1 VQLNGLLKW
10 RMARPAVL
18 LALAAFAPLVIY
30 AGFNGYVALSRRQAA
45 MADQSVT
52 TAQSLVENIDRQIA
66 SNMEDAQTLAEAPAL
81 DPSPRGNVA
90 VFEEV
95 AKRSRQRHNDW
106 MAAVLMTPDGRWVF
120 STEPDDDAPH
130 RIAEDMPSLRKAVQ
144 TGQPVVGDIVK
155 GAHGKTG
162 IPLRAPVVRGGKVV
176 YVLTVVL
183 NPRSLNDALV
193 SLRLP
198 PRWVVAVVNTQDHVV
213 ARAPQGGRAIGA
225 LINAEAQAARARGGG
240 GTYHGHT
247 LDGAETQSFYWKS
260 PTTSWSAHVAVP
272 RALYEAPLRQMLWYM
287 LTGLSVCLLLALALV
302 VLWIRDFESRR
313 SHASAVE
320 QATRIDALGRLTG
333 GVAHDFNNL
342 LTVIQGNTE
351 ILSRRLHAA
360 GQAGS
365 VDAAQAATQAE
376 RPLSAIRTATDRAA
390 KLTRQLLVFARGGPA
405 EPMPVDLSRKILDL
419 LGALS
424 QVAGSGVAVDTD
436 LESGLPPVKVDP
448 LQLEAALLNLAAN
461 ARDAMGG
468 TGAMELRVRRS
479 EAGIVLS
486 VRDHGPGF
494 DPAVLSRV
502 FDPFF
507 TTKLVGQGTGL
518 GLSQVYG
525 LVKGAGGQ
533 VEAGNAP
540 GGGGMVTLVFP
551 PLLEEPTAPP
561 VDPLAA
567 APAPGP
573 LTGHGLA
580 SVLLVDDNDAVR
592 ATTAAFLRECGLSII
607 EAPDAAHALL
617 ALETAKVE
625 AVVSDIIMP
634 GELDGMSL
642 AQKIKIRWPDL
653 PVLLVSGFSE
663 RAAEAQARG
672 FPVVNKPYS
681 LPELERRL
689 RILVARYHAAQA

>member
-1 VQLNGLLKW
+1 MQLNDLLKW

-18 LALAAFAPLVIY
+18 LALAAFAPLAIY
-30 AGFNGYVALSRRQAA
+30 AGFNGYVALERRQTT
-45 MADQSVT
+45 MADQSVA
-52 TAQSLVENIDRQIA
+52 TAQSLVANIDRQMA
-66 SNMEDAQTLAEAPAL
+66 SNMEDALTLAEAPAL
-81 DPSPRGNVA
+81 DPASGGHLA
-90 VFEEV
+90 LFEEV
-95 AKRSRQRHNDW
+95 ARRTRLRHDDW
-106 MAAVLMTPDGRWVF
+106 MAVVLMRPDGRWVF
-120 STEPDDDAPH
+120 STETDDDAPN
-130 RIAEDMPSLRKAVQ
+130 RVAEDMPSLHKAVQ
-144 TGQPVVGDIVK
+144 SAKPVVGDIVK

-162 IPLRAPVVRGGKVV
+162 IPLRAPVVRDGKVV
-176 YVLTVVL
+176 YVLTVVV
-183 NPRSLNDALV
+183 NPRSLSDDLV
-193 SLRLP
+193 RLRLP
-198 PRWVVAVVNTQDHVV
+198 ARWIAGVVNAQGHVV
-213 ARAPQGGRAIGA
+213 GRAPMDPRTLGA
-225 LINAEAQAARARGGG
+225 SINAETRAARVRGGG
-240 GTYHGHT
+240 GAYHGRT
-247 LDGAETQSFYWKS
+247 LDGTETQTFYWMS
-260 PTTSWSAHVAVP
+260 PATGWSAHIAVP
-272 RALYEAPLRQMLWYM
+272 RALYEAPLFQMLRAM
-287 LTGLSVCLLLALALV
+287 LAGFTICLLLAVALV
-302 VLWIRDFESRR
+302 VLWIRDFEARR

-365 VDAAQAATQAE
+365 ADVAQAASQAE

-405 EPMPVDLSRKILDL
+405 EPSPVDLGRKILDL

-424 QVAGSGVAVDTD
+424 QVAGSGVVVETD
-436 LESGLPPVKVDP
+436 LESDLPPVNVDP

-461 ARDAMGG
+461 ARDAMNG
-468 TGAMELRVRRS
+468 TGAMEIRVRGG

-494 DPAVLSRV
+494 DSAVLSRV

-507 TTKLVGQGTGL
+507 TTKPVGQGTGL

-533 VEAGNAP
+533 VTAGNAP
-540 GGGGMVTLVFP
+540 GGGGVVTLVFP
-551 PLLEEPTAPP
+551 PLAAGSLTAP
-561 VDPLAA
+561 VDPPAA
-567 APAPGP
+567 EPPPAPM
-573 LTGHGLA
+573 TGHGMA

-607 EAPDAAHALL
+607 EAPDAAHALQ
-617 ALETAKVE
+617 ALENAKVE
-625 AVVSDIIMP
+625 VVVSDIIMP
-634 GELDGMSL
+634 GELDGMGL
-642 AQKIKIRWPDL
+642 AQKIKVRWPGL

-672 FPVVNKPYS
+672 FPVFTKPYS
-681 LPELERRL
+681 LPDLERRL
-689 RILVARYHAAQA
+689 RVLVARAHAAQH